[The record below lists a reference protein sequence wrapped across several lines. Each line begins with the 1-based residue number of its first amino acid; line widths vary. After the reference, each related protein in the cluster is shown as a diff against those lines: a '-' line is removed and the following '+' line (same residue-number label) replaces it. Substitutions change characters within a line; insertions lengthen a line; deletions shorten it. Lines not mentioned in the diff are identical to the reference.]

1 VSARS
6 VERHPHP
13 FSARPRLNRYTLF
26 IAVIA
31 FSAISPA
38 IPHATTPDASWWTVA
53 IAILCVMGIV
63 GWLGARRPGAHWLNT
78 LAPLLL
84 FPAVHALRCAD
95 GNWRA
100 GFIPLILLP
109 VVWFALYGRLRDIWL
124 AVVGGALTVFLP
136 MLVVG
141 APQFPASSWR
151 GSLLLIF
158 IAAAIGP
165 LIYRLVQTTM
175 ATNRALRR
183 SETEFRAAFEDA
195 PVGMAVTGL
204 HGDTAHRFVR
214 VNRALCEMFGR
225 TAEELT
231 SVRVAELTCP
241 DDRDM
246 TAVMFD
252 RATDPDVPHRIEKR
266 YLHKSG
272 RTIWASVSY
281 SVVTDEHGTPTHLVS
296 QIEDIGDRRES
307 DQVLLDAFETDREA
321 NERLRQLERIRSEMA
336 STVSHELRT
345 PLTSAAGYVEL
356 LVEGDAG
363 PLTAEQRDMLDTVA
377 RSLTRLDGIVDDVL
391 DMASPGHPSPLDP
404 GSADLDAVLRS
415 AVASVAVQAATRGQD
430 LRTSNDLAGAVVTG
444 NAGRLERVII
454 NLLTNAVKFTPVDG
468 VITVVGRHNGGE
480 ATIEVTDD
488 GIGIS
493 PEDQD
498 RIFERFFRTGPS
510 ANSAASGTGL
520 GLAIAQTITTQYGGK
535 LTVSS
540 APGAGS
546 TFTLTLPTR
555 STALTAD

>member
-1 VSARS
+1 MSARS
-6 VERHPHP
+6 AERHPHL
-13 FSARPRLNRYTLF
+13 FSARSGLNRYSLF
-26 IAVIA
+26 VAVIVL
-31 FSAISPA
+31 SAISPA
-38 IPHATTPDASWWTVA
+38 IPHSITPDATWWTVA
-53 IAILCVMGIV
+53 VAILCVLGIV
-63 GWLGARRPGAHWLNT
+63 GWLGARRPGTHWLNT

-100 GFIPLILLP
+100 GFTPLILLP
-109 VVWFALYGRLRDIWL
+109 VVWFALYGRRFEVWI
-124 AVVGGALTVFLP
+124 AVAAGAITVFLP
-136 MLVVG
+136 MLVIG
-141 APQFPASSWR
+141 SPQFPGASWR
-151 GSLLLIF
+151 GSVLLVLIC
-158 IAAAIGP
+158 AAIGP
-165 LIYRLVQTTM
+165 LIYRLVETTTV
-175 ATNRALRR
+175 ANRALRR

-195 PVGMAVTGL
+195 PVGMAVAGL
-204 HGDTAHRFVR
+204 HGDTAYRFVR

-231 SVRVAELTCP
+231 SVKVAELTHP

-246 TAVMFD
+246 TWVMFD
-252 RATDPDVPHRIEKR
+252 RATDPDAPHRIEKR

-281 SVVTDEHGTPTHLVS
+281 SVITDEHGTPTHLVS
-296 QIEDIGDRRES
+296 QIEDISDRRES

-321 NERLRQLERIRSEMA
+321 NERLKQLERIRSEMA

-363 PLTAEQRDMLDTVA
+363 PLTPEQRDMLDTVA

-391 DMASPGHPSPLDP
+391 GMASPSHPGPLDP

-430 LRTSNDLAGAVVTG
+430 LRTSNELAGTIVAG
-444 NAGRLERVII
+444 NASRLERVIV

-468 VITVVGRHNGGE
+468 VITVVGRRHGGE
-480 ATIEVTDD
+480 ATITVTDD
-488 GIGIS
+488 GIGIA

-498 RIFERFFRTGPS
+498 RIFERFYRAAPTV
-510 ANSAASGTGL
+510 NSTASGTGL

-540 APGAGS
+540 APGEGS
-546 TFTLTLPTR
+546 TFTLTLPVR
-555 STALTAD
+555 STA